1 MVKVDIFYEILWPQ
15 FKQLREIRNLS
26 ESQQIREYNF
36 YLQELELQRIAYLKW
51 LEGRTKGGS
60 EEDNYKSGRYIP
72 VEPLVDSCF
81 KRMIFIYYKKTVT
94 KFIYN
99 G

>member
-15 FKQLREIRNLS
+15 FKNLS
-26 ESQQIREYNF
+26 EIRVLSESEQIRQYNF

-60 EEDNYKSGRYIP
+60 EEDNYSSDRYIP
-72 VEPLVDSCF
+72 VDPFSGYLLQENDFYILQEDGD
-81 KRMIFIYYKKTVT
+81 KIYL
-94 KFIYN
+94 
-99 G
+99 

>member
-15 FKQLREIRNLS
+15 FKNLS
-26 ESQQIREYNF
+26 EIRVLSENEQIRQYNF

-72 VEPLVDSCF
+72 VEPFSGFLLQENDF
-81 KRMIFIYYKKTVT
+81 YILQEDGDKIYV
-94 KFIYN
+94 
-99 G
+99 

>member
-60 EEDNYKSGRYIP
+60 EEDNYSSDRYIP
-72 VEPLVDSCF
+72 TPPLSGFLLQENDF
-81 KRMIFIYYKKTVT
+81 YILQEDGDKIYL
-94 KFIYN
+94 
-99 G
+99 

>member
-15 FKQLREIRNLS
+15 FKQLREIINLS

-36 YLQELELQRIAYLKW
+36 YLQELELQRNAYLKW

-60 EEDNYKSGRYIP
+60 EEDNYSSRDVPTPPESEFLLQENDFYILQ
-72 VEPLVDSCF
+72 ENGD
-81 KRMIFIYYKKTVT
+81 KIYL
-94 KFIYN
+94 
-99 G
+99 